1 MYGMYSMVS
10 QGKIITFKQFGK
22 KYELVVDWSVPDF
35 LELVLYDETA
45 IDYPNSDVD
54 PIYSKSVPLL
64 DDDEE

>member
-1 MYGMYSMVS
+1 MSMVS
-10 QGKIITFKQFGK
+10 QTKIITFKQFGK
-22 KYELVVDWSVPDF
+22 KYELIVDWSGADF
-35 LELVLYDETA
+35 LELALYDETA